1 MSVFT
6 LANYFQFSLIHGPNI
21 PGSYAT
27 LFFTALDFTFTTR
40 YLHTWVLF
48 LLWLSLLILSGAMS
62 PLFSS
67 SILAST
73 NLGSSSFSVLS
84 FCLFI
89 PFMGFTRPEYWSG
102 LLFLLQW
109 TVFCQNSP
117 SWPIHLEWPCMAWL
131 IASLNYT
138 RLWFLWSFWL
148 ASVIVV
154 FILSAFWWKRIRSL
168 WKLPD
173 GKDWLWGKLSLAL
186 VGRAMLSKSLIQ
198 V

>member
-73 NLGSSSFSVLS
+73 NLGSSSFSVMCFS
-84 FCLFI
+84 FHTAHGVFKARMLKWFAI
-89 PFMGFTRPEYWSG
+89 PFPTGCFVRTFHHDPS
-102 LLFLLQW
+102 
-109 TVFCQNSP
+109 VFAGSIWHG
-117 SWPIHLEWPCMAWL
+117 S
-131 IASLNYT
+131 
-138 RLWFLWSFWL
+138 
-148 ASVIVV
+148 
-154 FILSAFWWKRIRSL
+154 
-168 WKLPD
+168 
-173 GKDWLWGKLSLAL
+173 
-186 VGRAMLSKSLIQ
+186 
-198 V
+198 